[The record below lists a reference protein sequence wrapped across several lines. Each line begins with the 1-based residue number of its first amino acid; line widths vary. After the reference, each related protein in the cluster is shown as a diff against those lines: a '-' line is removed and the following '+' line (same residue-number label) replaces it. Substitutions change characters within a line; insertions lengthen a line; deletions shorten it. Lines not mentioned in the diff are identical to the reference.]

1 MASPLGH
8 VASLAETIGEAATD
22 SLPNGYR
29 HSALLEFRILGPLEV
44 VGERGPIS
52 LAGPR
57 QRATLAILLL
67 NANRVVSVD
76 RLADQLYAGAPPVT
90 AVTQVQR
97 QVSEL
102 RRLLGSPAVIE
113 TRPPGY
119 IIRLSSDQLDVD
131 GFEHRIDEGSRA
143 LARGEVRA
151 AAHVLREALA
161 LWRGPPLADLGY
173 EPFSQTAI
181 ARLEE
186 LRLVALEYRIEADL
200 RLGRDAD
207 LVPELEGLTAE
218 HPLHERFCG
227 QLMLALYRAGRQSQ
241 ALDVYRQAR
250 TVLSDDLGLE
260 PAPELQ
266 ELHRAI
272 LGHDP
277 TLAAN
282 HSAASPTG
290 RVEQVGAILVFA
302 GDEEHLEALVSI
314 AEPLARLPERELI
327 LVQPVGN
334 EAELQPAS
342 SALSA
347 RRASLAVPART
358 ATFTTLD
365 PGGDVVR
372 LVAANDVILVLVS
385 APPEPAGARLPDHL
399 TSLLEQ
405 SPADVALL
413 AGGPAASDATTP
425 VFVPF
430 GGGEHDWAA
439 LEVGGWLALALGVPL
454 RLVGRKAD
462 PERGQRDAS
471 RLLADASLAVQRL
484 AGIDA
489 GPLLVE
495 SFEDLLEVV
504 EDASVAV
511 MGLSTRW
518 RNEGLGPMRQAFLRD
533 PRRPTLLVRSGPR
546 PGGLAPPDS
555 RTRFTWSLGH

>member
-1 MASPLGH
+1 MASPFVRL
-8 VASLAETIGEAATD
+8 ASLATTIREVTTG

-29 HSALLEFRILGPLEV
+29 HAELLQFRILGPLEV

-76 RLADQLYAGAPPVT
+76 QLADELYAGSPPVT

-97 QVSEL
+97 QISEL
-102 RRLLGSPAVIE
+102 RKLLGSASVIE

-119 IIRLSSDQLDVD
+119 VIHLSSDQLDVE
-131 GFEHRIDEGSRA
+131 GFERHVEEGRRA
-143 LARGEVRA
+143 LAHGEART
-151 AAHVLREALA
+151 AAHLLQEALA

-173 EPFSQTAI
+173 ETFAQTSI

-186 LRLVALEYRIEADL
+186 LRVVALEYRIEADL
-200 RLGRDAD
+200 GLGRDAD
-207 LVPELEGLTAE
+207 LVPELEELTAE
-218 HPLHERFCG
+218 HPLRERFCG

-241 ALDVYRQAR
+241 ALEVYRQAR
-250 TVLSDDLGLE
+250 SVLSDDLGLE
-260 PAPELQ
+260 PTPELQ
-266 ELHRAI
+266 DLHRAI

-277 TLAAN
+277 ALAAN
-282 HSAASPTG
+282 HPGPSRTG
-290 RVEQVGAILVFA
+290 RIEQAGAVLVFA
-302 GDEEHLEALVSI
+302 EDEKHLDALVSI

-327 LVQPVGN
+327 LVRLVKD
-334 EAELQPAS
+334 EADLGTVS

-347 RRASLAVPART
+347 RRASLEVPART
-358 ATFTTLD
+358 AVFTTLD

-372 LVAANDVILVLVS
+372 LVAANDVILVLVG
-385 APPEPAGARLPDHL
+385 APPESGELGLPEDVA
-399 TSLLEQ
+399 SLLEQ
-405 SPADVALL
+405 SPADVAVL
-413 AGGPAASDATTP
+413 AGAPESNPRAP

-439 LEVGGWLALALGVPL
+439 LELGGWLAIALDVPL
-454 RLVGRKAD
+454 QLVGRRAD

-484 AGIDA
+484 AGVDA

-495 SFEDLLEVV
+495 SVEELLEAVV
-504 EDASVAV
+504 DASVV
-511 MGLSTRW
+511 VTGLSPRW
-518 RNEGLGPMRQAFLRD
+518 RSEGLGSMRHALLREA
-533 PRRPTLLVRSGPR
+533 RRPTLVVHNGPR
-546 PGGLAPPDS
+546 PGGLAPPET
-555 RTRFTWSLGH
+555 RTRFTWSIRG